1 MDMKKFSLKPLGD
14 SCMKM
19 SCKSWFFIGLLMT
32 FCLAACSDDDDDA
45 VAPIFPEKQNIVCN
59 AGETKEFTFTANT
72 NWSLASSAI
81 WCKFQSN
88 DMEEF
93 VVSGTAG
100 TQTVTILATDDNQ
113 KVDNIS
119 VAKLELTMGG
129 QTIVIGEV
137 TRSAKGY
144 ELEVYDEA
152 GEVVKELKVGY
163 QDFSKFSVKANF
175 RFAATNLPGWV
186 ELEGGS
192 LVGAVNQEVT
202 GGLKIIKDEN
212 REKYPV
218 EASDKNVITFSDE
231 EGKAFY
237 SFKVSYDGMT
247 PGVMELTLPSTYPTN
262 WVVSMDGKT
271 FTQKSTGG
279 STGDITLHKRMPFTN
294 KTLSDKYV
302 FVYMEEWED
311 MLGNKNIS
319 TIDPDMIWM
328 HCEGEKGK
336 INLTVDEYTPNVSWG
351 EPESRTG
358 YVLAFS
364 QAEYESIKDNLEET
378 IVENGEIA
386 YKYEQRN
393 LLIGFTQK
401 EVKEEPGNQSFII
414 KKAGWEE
421 VSPTKTTNTSILE
434 LLQGNYFIDDVYSIS
449 ANAGEYYAV
458 NPLLSESE
466 WIGEAYAINADDE
479 DVTVTLEASMDETG
493 NMILGVTVPDVFKED
508 LIIVFKG
515 TDMLFK
521 KALVITPAN

>member
-279 STGDITLHKRMPFTN
+279 NTGDITLHKRMPFTI

-521 KALVITPAN
+521 KAFLITPAN